1 MDKMKDLALLVGR
14 VLLALMFVIAGWGKI
29 GGYAG
34 TQGYMEAMGVPGF
47 ILPLVILLELGGGLA
62 IMLGLFTRSLSVL
75 MAGFT
80 LMAAFIFHHQPADQ
94 MQMLMFM
101 KNVSVAGGFLALAAA
116 VQGPSAWMPAS
127 ARTGNTR
134 IASFPT
140 FWPVQSHRLFM
151 PVTFACGR

>member
-80 LMAAFIFHHQPADQ
+80 LMAAFIFHYQPADQMQ

-116 VQGPSAWMPAS
+116 GAGAFSLD
-127 ARTGNTR
+127 ARFGKN
-134 IASFPT
+134 
-140 FWPVQSHRLFM
+140 W
-151 PVTFACGR
+151 

>member
-1 MDKMKDLALLVGR
+1 MDKMKDVALLVGR

-62 IMLGLFTRSLSVL
+62 IMLGLFSRSISVL

-80 LMAAFIFHHQPADQ
+80 LMAAFIFHYQPADQ

-116 VQGPSAWMPAS
+116 GAGAFSLDAHLGKNW
-127 ARTGNTR
+127 
-134 IASFPT
+134 
-140 FWPVQSHRLFM
+140 
-151 PVTFACGR
+151 

>member
-1 MDKMKDLALLVGR
+1 MDKMKDVALLVGR
-14 VLLALMFVIAGWGKI
+14 VLLALMFVMAGWGKI

-47 ILPLVILLELGGGLA
+47 MLVILLELGGGLA

-75 MAGFT
+75 LAGFT
-80 LMAAFIFHHQPADQ
+80 LMAAFIFHYQPAEQ

-116 VQGPSAWMPAS
+116 GPGAFSLD
-127 ARTGNTR
+127 ARLGKH
-134 IASFPT
+134 
-140 FWPVQSHRLFM
+140 W
-151 PVTFACGR
+151 

>member
-14 VLLALMFVIAGWGKI
+14 VLLALMFVKAGWAKI

-62 IMLGLFTRSLSVL
+62 IMLGLFSRSISVL

-80 LMAAFIFHHQPADQ
+80 LMASFIFHYQPADQ

-101 KNVSVAGGFLALAAA
+101 KNVSVVGGFLALAAA
-116 VQGPSAWMPAS
+116 GAGAFSLD
-127 ARTGNTR
+127 ARLGKN
-134 IASFPT
+134 
-140 FWPVQSHRLFM
+140 W
-151 PVTFACGR
+151 

>member
-1 MDKMKDLALLVGR
+1 MDKMKDLALLAGR
-14 VLLALMFVIAGWGKI
+14 VLLALMFVMAGWSKI

-62 IMLGLFTRSLSVL
+62 VVLGLFTRSLSVL
-75 MAGFT
+75 LAGFT
-80 LMAAFIFHHQPADQ
+80 LMAAFIFHYQPAEQ

-116 VQGPSAWMPAS
+116 GAGAFSVD
-127 ARTGNTR
+127 ARLGKN
-134 IASFPT
+134 
-140 FWPVQSHRLFM
+140 W
-151 PVTFACGR
+151 